1 MIEVLAYVVA
11 LPTFMFMIA
20 GYIAQR
26 SMKMSEFCYEIVE
39 IDAGC
44 YDLYVSDDDGY
55 TWEYYG
61 MYTSREWAVED
72 GEAAILYAESC

>member
-1 MIEVLAYVVA
+1 MIEVLAYIVA

-26 SMKMSEFCYEIVE
+26 SMKMSEFCYEIAE

-44 YDLYVSDDDGY
+44 YDLYVKIG
-55 TWEYYG
+55 
-61 MYTSREWAVED
+61 RAHV
-72 GEAAILYAESC
+72 